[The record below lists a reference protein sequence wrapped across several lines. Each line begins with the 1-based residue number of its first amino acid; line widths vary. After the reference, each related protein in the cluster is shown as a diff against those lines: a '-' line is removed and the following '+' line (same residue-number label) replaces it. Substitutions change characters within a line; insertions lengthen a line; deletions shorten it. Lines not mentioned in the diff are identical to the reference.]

1 MAPFIGGFTVENHVD
16 KTLGSDINSDQ
27 QLRYALAHRMLPLV
41 AVGGFLLGGM
51 FGILGIILVY
61 LGAKGNTDIRM
72 FGASISTGSVGAA
85 SLFIAAMT
93 VILISLRVLKE
104 LHSLLQIRKS

>member
-1 MAPFIGGFTVENHVD
+1 M
-16 KTLGSDINSDQ
+16 
-27 QLRYALAHRMLPLV
+27 
-41 AVGGFLLGGM
+41 
-51 FGILGIILVY
+51 ILGIILVY